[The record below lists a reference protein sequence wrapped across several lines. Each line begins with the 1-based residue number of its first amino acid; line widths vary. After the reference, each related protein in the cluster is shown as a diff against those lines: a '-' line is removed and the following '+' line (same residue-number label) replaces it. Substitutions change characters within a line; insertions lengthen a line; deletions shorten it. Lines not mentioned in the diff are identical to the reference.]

1 MGKNVFN
8 PQSASGSNPGQ
19 HATNPATT
27 DFGTGQGRNSLRI
40 GKFGSRTLLAI
51 YALLIILPIVVVV
64 FGSFKNQSQIIL
76 NPLGPPSKGNLEG
89 YRKVISEHI
98 FRALKNSVIVVALS
112 VSLTLLTASLTA
124 FAVTRLGGWRSNV
137 LFGFFT
143 LGMAVPAQV
152 NGIQQYTMFKSV
164 GLTNSLFGL
173 VIVNMAVTLPVSV
186 FILTGFMKTLP
197 KELFEAGV
205 VDGASPWRLYRSIA
219 VPLSLPSIAAVA
231 IFLFVM
237 HWNDL
242 YYPLLFIT
250 DESKWTLPRTL
261 AQLRGE
267 FLTDYPALFAGV
279 VIASAPMV
287 AAYVFLQRWFVA
299 GLTSGAVKG

>member
-1 MGKNVFN
+1 MGLKTARLLSSSPVGA
-8 PQSASGSNPGQ
+8 PAPRSAKRPSE
-19 HATNPATT
+19 
-27 DFGTGQGRNSLRI
+27 RI
-40 GKFGSRTLLAI
+40 GRFTSRSLLLI
-51 YALLIILPIVVVV
+51 YALLIVVPIVVVV

-98 FRALKNSVIVVALS
+98 FRALKNSVIVVAFS
-112 VSLTLLTASLTA
+112 VSLTLFAASLTA
-124 FAVTRLGGWRSNV
+124 FAVARMGGWRSNV

-164 GLTNSLFGL
+164 GLTNSLAGL
-173 VIVNMAVTLPVSV
+173 ILVNMAVTLPVSV

-219 VPLSLPSIAAVA
+219 MPLSMPSVAAVA
-231 IFLFVM
+231 IFLFVA

>member
-1 MGKNVFN
+1 M
-8 PQSASGSNPGQ
+8 SRS
-19 HATNPATT
+19 TNPNKST
-27 DFGTGQGRNSLRI
+27 FV
-40 GKFGSRTLLAI
+40 SRLGPRGMLAL
-51 YALLIILPIVVVV
+51 YAVIVIVPITVVI
-64 FGSFKNQSQIIL
+64 FGSFKTQPQIFK
-76 NPLGPPSKGNLEG
+76 NPLGPPSAGNLEG

-98 FRALKNSVIVVALS
+98 FRSLRNSMAVVGFS
-112 VSLTLLTASLTA
+112 VTLTLFSASLTA

-152 NGIQQYTMFKSV
+152 NGIQQYALFKQ
-164 GLTNSLFGL
+164 LHLNNSLHGL
-173 VIVNMAVTLPVSV
+173 VLINIAVTLPVSV

-197 KELFEAGV
+197 RELFEAGV

-219 VPLSLPSIAAVA
+219 MPLSMPSVAAVA

-242 YYPLLFIT
+242 YYPLLLVT
-250 DESKWTLPRTL
+250 DESKWTIPRTL

-267 FLTDYPALFAGV
+267 YLTDYPALFAGV

-287 AAYVFLQRWFVA
+287 VAYVLLQRWFVA

>member
-1 MGKNVFN
+1 MN
-8 PQSASGSNPGQ
+8 PI
-19 HATNPATT
+19 
-27 DFGTGQGRNSLRI
+27 TGRRV
-40 GKFGSRTLLAI
+40 GSRALLTF
-51 YALLIILPIVVVV
+51 YALLVIVPIAVVA
-64 FGSFKNQSQIIL
+64 FGSFKTQRQIIT
-76 NPLGPPSKGNLEG
+76 NPIGPPRSPNLTG
-89 YRKVISEHI
+89 YREVLSQHI
-98 FRALKNSVIVVALS
+98 LRALRNSIIVVTFS
-112 VSLTLLTASLTA
+112 VTLTLAFSSFTA
-124 FAVTRLGGWRSNV
+124 FAVTRMGGWRSNV

-152 NGIQQYTMFKSV
+152 NGIQQYALFKQLH
-164 GLTNSLFGL
+164 LTNSLQGL
-173 VIVNMAVTLPVSV
+173 VLVNMAVTLPVAV

-197 KELFEAGV
+197 RELFEAAV
-205 VDGASPWRLYRSIA
+205 VDGASPWRLYRRIV
-219 VPLSLPSIAAVA
+219 VPLSAPSMAAVA
-231 IFLFVM
+231 IFLLVM

-261 AQLRGE
+261 ASLRGE

-279 VIASAPMV
+279 MIASAPMV

>member
-1 MGKNVFN
+1 VSL
-8 PQSASGSNPGQ
+8 PRT
-19 HATNPATT
+19 AT
-27 DFGTGQGRNSLRI
+27 LRI
-40 GKFGSRTLLAI
+40 GPRGMLGV
-51 YALLIILPIVVVV
+51 YALLVIVPIAVVM
-64 FGSFKNQSQIIL
+64 FGSFKTQSQIIL
-76 NPLGPPSKGNLEG
+76 NPLGPPRAGNLEG

-98 FRALKNSVIVVALS
+98 FRALKNSVLVVAFS
-112 VSLTLLTASLTA
+112 VSLTLLCASFTA
-124 FAVTRLGGWRSNV
+124 FAITRLSGWRSNV

-152 NGIQQYTMFKSV
+152 NGIQQYALFKQLH
-164 GLTNSLFGL
+164 LTNSLYGL
-173 VIVNMAVTLPVSV
+173 VLINMAVTLPVSV

-197 KELFEAGV
+197 RELFEAGV
-205 VDGASPWRLYRSIA
+205 VDGASPWRLYRSI
-219 VPLSLPSIAAVA
+219 VMPLSMPSVAAVA

-242 YYPLLFIT
+242 YYPLLMIT
-250 DESKWTLPRTL
+250 DEAKWTLPRTL

-287 AAYVFLQRWFVA
+287 VAYVLLQRWFVA

>member
-1 MGKNVFN
+1 MMAL
-8 PQSASGSNPGQ
+8 SAEPLLASRSKPNN
-19 HATNPATT
+19 A
-27 DFGTGQGRNSLRI
+27 GRERI
-40 GKFGSRTLLAI
+40 GRFGSRTLLVI
-51 YALLIILPIVVVV
+51 YALLIIVPIVVVV

-98 FRALKNSVIVVALS
+98 FRALKNSLIVVGFS
-112 VSLTLLTASLTA
+112 VSLTLLVASLTA
-124 FAVTRLGGWRSNV
+124 FAVARLGGWRSNV

-164 GLTNSLFGL
+164 GLTNSLIGL

-205 VDGASPWRLYRSIA
+205 VDGASQWRLYRSIA
-219 VPLSLPSIAAVA
+219 MPLSMPSVAAVA
-231 IFLFVM
+231 IFLFVA

>member
-1 MGKNVFN
+1 MNRAHV
-8 PQSASGSNPGQ
+8 SGHRRPFLNRLGPRGML
-19 HATNPATT
+19 
-27 DFGTGQGRNSLRI
+27 GV
-40 GKFGSRTLLAI
+40 
-51 YALLIILPIVVVV
+51 YALIVIVPIAVVV
-64 FGSFKNQSQIIL
+64 FGSFKTQSQIIL
-76 NPLGPPSKGNLEG
+76 NPLGPPSSGNLEG

-98 FRALKNSVIVVALS
+98 FRALRNSVVVVGFS
-112 VSLTLLTASLTA
+112 VTLTLIFASFTA

-137 LFGFFT
+137 MFGFFT

-152 NGIQQYTMFKSV
+152 NGIQQYALFKQ
-164 GLTNSLFGL
+164 LHLNNSLHGL
-173 VIVNMAVTLPVSV
+173 VLINIAVTLPVSV

-197 KELFEAGV
+197 RELFEAGV

-219 VPLSLPSIAAVA
+219 IPLSMPSVAAVA

-242 YYPLLFIT
+242 YYPLLMVT
-250 DESKWTLPRTL
+250 DETKWTLPRTL

-267 FLTDYPALFAGV
+267 YLTDYPALFAGV
-279 VIASAPMV
+279 VIASAPMIV
-287 AAYVFLQRWFVA
+287 AYVLLQRWFVA

>member
-1 MGKNVFN
+1 MSQN
-8 PQSASGSNPGQ
+8 
-19 HATNPATT
+19 
-27 DFGTGQGRNSLRI
+27 RNKP
-40 GKFGSRTLLAI
+40 KFLNRLGPRAMLAV
-51 YALLIILPIVVVV
+51 YALIVIIPITIVV
-64 FGSFKNQSQIIL
+64 FGSFKSQSQIFR
-76 NPLGPPSKGNLEG
+76 NPLGPPGSGANVKG
-89 YRKVISEHI
+89 YREVISEHI
-98 FRALKNSVIVVALS
+98 FRSLRNSMVVVGFS
-112 VSLTLLTASLTA
+112 VTLTLLFASFTA
-124 FAVTRLGGWRSNV
+124 FAVTRLGGWRSN
-137 LFGFFT
+137 LIFGFFT

-152 NGIQQYTMFKSV
+152 NGIQQYALFKQ
-164 GLTNSLFGL
+164 LHLNNSLHGL
-173 VIVNMAVTLPVSV
+173 VLINIAVTLPVSV

-219 VPLSLPSIAAVA
+219 IPLSMPSVAAVA

-242 YYPLLFIT
+242 YYPLLMVT

-267 FLTDYPALFAGV
+267 YLTDYPALFAGV

-287 AAYVFLQRWFVA
+287 VAYVLLQRWFVA

>member
-1 MGKNVFN
+1 MSTTN
-8 PQSASGSNPGQ
+8 SSN
-19 HATNPATT
+19 TT
-27 DFGTGQGRNSLRI
+27 AGRVGRYS
-40 GKFGSRTLLAI
+40 SRTLLFI
-51 YALLIILPIVVVV
+51 YAMLIVVPIVVVI
-64 FGSFKNQSQIIL
+64 FGSFKTQSQIIF

-89 YRKVISEHI
+89 YRKVISVHI
-98 FRALKNSVIVVALS
+98 FRAMRNSVFVVGFS
-112 VSLTLLTASLTA
+112 VSLTLFAASCTA
-124 FAVTRLGGWRSNV
+124 FAITRLGGWRSNV

-143 LGMAVPAQV
+143 AGMAVPAQV
-152 NGIQQYTMFKSV
+152 NGIQQYALFKSV
-164 GLTNSLFGL
+164 HLTNSLLGL
-173 VIVNMAVTLPVSV
+173 IVVNMAVTMPIAV

-205 VDGASPWRLYRSIA
+205 VDGAGPWRLYRSIA
-219 VPLSLPSIAAVA
+219 IPLSLPSLAAVA

-261 AQLRGE
+261 TQLRGE

>member
-1 MGKNVFN
+1 MTSVARGV
-8 PQSASGSNPGQ
+8 ATARGSRRR
-19 HATNPATT
+19 T
-27 DFGTGQGRNSLRI
+27 DRI
-40 GKFGSRTLLAI
+40 GSFSSR
-51 YALLIILPIVVVV
+51 ALLGVYASLIVVPILVVV
-64 FGSFKNQSQIIL
+64 FGSLKDQRQIIVHPL
-76 NPLGPPSKGNLEG
+76 NPPSPIKTEG
-89 YRKVISEHI
+89 YKNVFDEHI
-98 FRALKNSVIVVALS
+98 LRALRNSVVVVGFS
-112 VSLTLLTASLTA
+112 VSATLFLASLVA

-152 NGIQQYTMFKSV
+152 NGIQQYALFKTLH
-164 GLTNSLFGL
+164 LTNSLLGL
-173 VIVNMAVTLPVSV
+173 IVVNVAVTLPVSI

-197 KELFEAGV
+197 RELFEAAV
-205 VDGASPWRLYRSIA
+205 VDGASPFRLYRSI
-219 VPLSLPSIAAVA
+219 VMPLSGPSLAAVA

-242 YYPLLFIT
+242 YYPLLFLT

-261 AQLRGE
+261 ASLRGE

-287 AAYVFLQRWFVA
+287 VAYVLLQRWFVA

>member
-1 MGKNVFN
+1 MS
-8 PQSASGSNPGQ
+8 Q
-19 HATNPATT
+19 NPAKPT
-27 DFGTGQGRNSLRI
+27 FLNRLGPRAMLGV
-40 GKFGSRTLLAI
+40 
-51 YALLIILPIVVVV
+51 YALIVIVPITIVV
-64 FGSFKNQSQIIL
+64 FGSFKSQSQIFR
-76 NPLGPPSKGNLEG
+76 NPLGLPGSGANVKG
-89 YRKVISEHI
+89 YREVISEHI
-98 FRALKNSVIVVALS
+98 FRSLRNSMVVVGFS
-112 VSLTLLTASLTA
+112 VTLTLLFASFTA
-124 FAVTRLGGWRSNV
+124 FAVTRLGGWRSN
-137 LFGFFT
+137 LIFGFFT

-152 NGIQQYTMFKSV
+152 NGIQQYALFKQ
-164 GLTNSLFGL
+164 LHLNNSLHGL
-173 VIVNMAVTLPVSV
+173 VLINIAVTLPVSV

-219 VPLSLPSIAAVA
+219 IPLSMPSVAAVA

-242 YYPLLFIT
+242 YYPLLMVT

-267 FLTDYPALFAGV
+267 YLTDYPALFAGV

-287 AAYVFLQRWFVA
+287 VAYVLLQRWFVA

>member
-1 MGKNVFN
+1 MSQNHNK
-8 PQSASGSNPGQ
+8 P
-19 HATNPATT
+19 
-27 DFGTGQGRNSLRI
+27 
-40 GKFGSRTLLAI
+40 KFLNRLGPRAMLAV
-51 YALLIILPIVVVV
+51 YALIVIIPITIVV
-64 FGSFKNQSQIIL
+64 FGSFKSQSQIFR
-76 NPLGPPSKGNLEG
+76 NPLGLPGSGANVKG
-89 YRKVISEHI
+89 YREVISEHI
-98 FRALKNSVIVVALS
+98 FRSLRNSMVVVGFS
-112 VSLTLLTASLTA
+112 VTLTLLFASFTA
-124 FAVTRLGGWRSNV
+124 FAVTRLGGWRSN
-137 LFGFFT
+137 LIFGFFT

-152 NGIQQYTMFKSV
+152 NGIQQYALFKQ
-164 GLTNSLFGL
+164 LHLNNSLHGL
-173 VIVNMAVTLPVSV
+173 VLINIAVTLPVSV

-219 VPLSLPSIAAVA
+219 IPLSMPSVAAVA

-242 YYPLLFIT
+242 YYPLLMVT

-267 FLTDYPALFAGV
+267 YLTDYPALFAGV

-287 AAYVFLQRWFVA
+287 VAYVLLQRWFVA

>member
-1 MGKNVFN
+1 MI
-8 PQSASGSNPGQ
+8 A
-19 HATNPATT
+19 AITRR
-27 DFGTGQGRNSLRI
+27 FGTRAMLV
-40 GKFGSRTLLAI
+40 I
-51 YALLIILPIVVVV
+51 YALLIIIPITVVA
-64 FGSFKNQSQIIL
+64 FGSFKTQRQIIT
-76 NPLGPPSKGNLEG
+76 NPLGPPTGGNFDG
-89 YRKVISEHI
+89 YRKVLDVHI
-98 FRALKNSVIVVALS
+98 VRALRNSVIVVAFS
-112 VSLTLLTASLTA
+112 VSLTLLFASFTAY
-124 FAVTRLGGWRSNV
+124 AVTRLGGWRSNV

-152 NGIQQYTMFKSV
+152 NGIQQYALFKQFH
-164 GLTNSLFGL
+164 LTNSLIGL
-173 VIVNMAVTLPVSV
+173 VLINMAVTLPVSV

-197 KELFEAGV
+197 KELFEAAV
-205 VDGASPWRLYRSIA
+205 VDGSGPWRLYRSI
-219 VPLSLPSIAAVA
+219 VMPLSMPSVAAVA

-261 AQLRGE
+261 ASLRGE
-267 FLTDYPALFAGV
+267 FSTDYPALFAGV
-279 VIASAPMV
+279 MIASAPMV

>member
-1 MGKNVFN
+1 MSQNHRKPTFVNRLGPRAMLGV
-8 PQSASGSNPGQ
+8 
-19 HATNPATT
+19 
-27 DFGTGQGRNSLRI
+27 
-40 GKFGSRTLLAI
+40 
-51 YALLIILPIVVVV
+51 YAMLVIVPITIVV
-64 FGSFKNQSQIIL
+64 FGSFKTQSQIFS
-76 NPLGPPSKGNLEG
+76 NPLGPPGSGASAEG

-98 FRALKNSVIVVALS
+98 FRAFRNSVFVVGFS
-112 VSLTLLTASLTA
+112 VSLTLLFASLTA
-124 FAVTRLGGWRSNV
+124 FSVTRLGGWRSNV

-152 NGIQQYTMFKSV
+152 NGIQQYALFKQ
-164 GLTNSLFGL
+164 LHLNNSLHGL
-173 VIVNMAVTLPVSV
+173 VLINIAVTLPVAV

-205 VDGASPWRLYRSIA
+205 VDGASPGRLYRSIA
-219 VPLSLPSIAAVA
+219 IPLSMPSIAAVA

-242 YYPLLFIT
+242 YYPLLMVT
-250 DESKWTLPRTL
+250 DETKWTLPRTL

-267 FLTDYPALFAGV
+267 YLTDYPALFAGV

-287 AAYVFLQRWFVA
+287 VAYVLLQRWFVA

>member
-1 MGKNVFN
+1 MM
-8 PQSASGSNPGQ
+8 SAAVSN
-19 HATNPATT
+19 
-27 DFGTGQGRNSLRI
+27 RRI
-40 GKFGSRTLLAI
+40 GQRGLLGI
-51 YALLIILPIVVVV
+51 YALLVIIPLLVVV
-64 FGSFKNQSQIIL
+64 FGSFKTQRQIIL
-76 NPLGPPSKGNLEG
+76 NPLGPPSGGNLEG

-98 FRALKNSVIVVALS
+98 FRSLRNSITVVVAS
-112 VSLTLLTASLTA
+112 VSLTTFLASLVA
-124 FAVTRLGGWRSNV
+124 FAITRIGGWRSTV
-137 LFGFFT
+137 MFGFFT

-152 NGIQQYTMFKSV
+152 NGIQQYTLFKTL

-173 VIVNMAVTLPVSV
+173 VLINIAVTLPVSV
-186 FILTGFMKTLP
+186 FILTGFMKSLP

-205 VDGASPWRLYRSIA
+205 VDGANPWRLYRSI
-219 VPLSLPSIAAVA
+219 VMPLSMPSVAAVA

-242 YYPLLFIT
+242 YYPLLFIN

-261 AQLRGE
+261 AALRGE

-287 AAYVFLQRWFVA
+287 VAYVFLQRWFVA